1 MKRKI
6 EETEG
11 NIQETNDTGK
21 TEAQNGEIRQSEPTS
36 YKKGLFAPLTRE
48 EISSFKET
56 ENLFKSGLLR
66 MQITELLSE
75 VVPKKQRN
83 KALDEVLHEVNSLL
97 LSLPDGTGEHKL
109 SDHSWLPNGI
119 KFPLPTP
126 AAPVKG
132 KFCFRKPTS
141 VKVVGSYLLGTVTK
155 PDLNVDISVQMP
167 KECFHS
173 KDFLNLRYHHKRAL
187 YLAVLASHLK
197 QSSFIENVKFI
208 HMNGEVLRPI
218 LLLKPKGLK
227 VGKKFVIKLHP
238 CLSEDTFKL
247 QRCAPN
253 MNNIEQD
260 WFMGEAAKE
269 DDSSDSSQPTPHYN
283 ASILSDMFLEQ
294 HLHHLYKCLQD
305 FSGMKDAVALIKVWL
320 HQRELDKGPGCCSG
334 FLVSM
339 FISHL
344 LAVRKVNKHMSSYQ
358 ILRIFLQFLGS
369 TDLTKEGI
377 IMSNEDSSVPLK
389 EEFHSA
395 YDVVF
400 VDPSGY
406 LNLCAGMTVAQYRR
420 LQHEARLAMEY
431 LDSAHLDGF
440 EILFMKPVPF
450 VQTFDH
456 FLLIPNMS
464 ALEVICQRKDF
475 MIHLRDHP
483 GDWTPV
489 VADWLLHLLTKGLGK
504 RVEMLCYKPQE
515 LCQWPVNKAPPS
527 ASRSSLMLG
536 LMLNAEHF
544 DAVIDT
550 GPSADKPEAKAFRE
564 FWGEK
569 SELRRFH
576 DSSILEAVVWP
587 CKNIAERRVV
597 CERIIKHLV
606 QRHGGLKPD
615 CLTFVA
621 TQLDGVLHTA
631 GSSDSGTQAGD
642 EKTQKIL
649 QVYDSLCKEIRALDL
664 PLSVSA
670 IQGVSPVFRG
680 AEVFPPNP
688 CFKNSKIKPSA
699 DDSELPNNVLIPS
712 EIRNTA
718 WCPAFQVMLQFE
730 TSGKWP
736 NELTAVQ
743 HVKAAFHIKLAELL
757 RTKCSLVTVA
767 SPKHIDVQKEGF
779 VFSIKIMHH
788 GELTLLKKM
797 VKEKKTGDE
806 EKAKEL
812 EKEIVHLPLLASF
825 LHGIKQKFIGFS
837 GTVRLSKRWISAQL
851 LSDHVTEECVELL
864 VTYLFLSP
872 APFTPPRSPL
882 VGFLRFL
889 NLLSSTD
896 WQKTPIIVN
905 FNDDITAEDYQEITS
920 TFTKNRAELP
930 ALFIATPKDK
940 FSLWTKEKPSKQ
952 ILSRLS
958 LLARES
964 QSILQ
969 RQVETCALQPTD
981 FKQIFRPPLDHYDVI
996 IHLHRHLLSRGV
1008 QALDCCKPVKELASS
1023 SRPSP
1028 FLPVVNFDPAA
1039 LYLKELKEA
1048 FADVALFF
1056 HDVYGGNLIGVV
1068 WKPQSFVV
1076 TKFKPLQAY
1085 HKMPLTNPLSS
1096 EKSKQPK
1103 SLMIPNVSAILTD
1116 FQTIGEGLVKRIE
1129 VMSA

>member
-83 KALDEVLHEVNSLL
+83 KALDEVLHELNSLL
-97 LSLPDGTGEHKL
+97 LSLPDGTEEHK
-109 SDHSWLPNGI
+109 
-119 KFPLPTP
+119 
-126 AAPVKG
+126 V
-132 KFCFRKPTS
+132 
-141 VKVVGSYLLGTVTK
+141 
-155 PDLNVDISVQMP
+155 
-167 KECFHS
+167 ECFHS

-305 FSGMKDAVALIKVWL
+305 FSGMKEAVALIKVWL
-320 HQRELDKGPGCCSG
+320 HQRELDKVFTPS
-334 FLVSM
+334 
-339 FISHL
+339 
-344 LAVRKVNKHMSSYQ
+344 
-358 ILRIFLQFLGS
+358 
-369 TDLTKEGI
+369 
-377 IMSNEDSSVPLK
+377 K

-431 LDSAHLDGF
+431 LDSTHLDGF

-456 FLLIPNMS
+456 FLIIPNMS

-489 VADWLLHLLTKGLGK
+489 VADWLLHLLTKGLGN

-597 CERIIKHLV
+597 CERIIKHLL

-631 GSSDSGTQAGD
+631 GSSDSGSQTGD
-642 EKTQKIL
+642 ENHAFSE
-649 QVYDSLCKEIRALDL
+649 DFEWLCFDA
-664 PLSVSA
+664 
-670 IQGVSPVFRG
+670 
-680 AEVFPPNP
+680 
-688 CFKNSKIKPSA
+688 
-699 DDSELPNNVLIPS
+699 
-712 EIRNTA
+712 
-718 WCPAFQVMLQFE
+718 VMLQFE

-779 VFSIKIMHH
+779 VFRIKIMHR
-788 GELTLLKKM
+788 GELTLLQQM

-806 EKAKEL
+806 EKEKEL
-812 EKEIVHLPLLASF
+812 EKEIVHLPVLASF

-952 ILSRLS
+952 VCGFVRGLSFPFGSEAQPDSPKVLKIRLPP
-958 LLARES
+958 
-964 QSILQ
+964 Q
-969 RQVETCALQPTD
+969 
-981 FKQIFRPPLDHYDVI
+981 QIFRPPLDHYDVI

-1028 FLPVVNFDPAA
+1028 LLPVVNFDPAA

-1068 WKPQSFVV
+1068 WKPQSFVA
-1076 TKFKPLQAY
+1076 TKFKPLHAY
-1085 HKMPLTNPLSS
+1085 HKMPLANPLSS